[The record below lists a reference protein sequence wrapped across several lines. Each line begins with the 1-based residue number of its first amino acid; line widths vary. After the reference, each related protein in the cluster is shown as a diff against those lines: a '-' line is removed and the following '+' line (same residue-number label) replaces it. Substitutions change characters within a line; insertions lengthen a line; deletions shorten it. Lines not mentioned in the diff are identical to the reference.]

1 MKNYKFTLVN
11 NENVFAKAM
20 NRVVSEKVPVEKAAD
35 EMLAASSRSPGSKT

>member
-1 MKNYKFTLVN
+1 MVN

-35 EMLAASSRSPGSKT
+35 EMLARIKQIAGQ